1 MELPTLNNNIYRYIY
16 ISLIII
22 FMSILLGCGSSKTM
36 NVMNMMALMPPAN
49 HGLSAE
55 EITVEAGMSK
65 VHGNVEVS
73 CPAGGSACT
82 IAVADDGSV
91 SYSTGGGMPTV
102 APASVPLSSPMNH
115 GLSAVE
121 FSVEPGMSETRGNV
135 EVSCSSGDNACTVT
149 VTDDGSMNYSAT
161 GGIPTIMLVRAPLD
175 LPSNHD
181 LSSGEFTV
189 EAGMTEAHGNVE
201 VSCPSGDTACTVTV
215 TADGMAVYG
224 LSGSMP
230 TFALLPVRQ
239 VRPGLSKSLNEPVH
253 SNDANDIPFDQLILN
268 SNNVFAPITTA
279 LDRISGDPS
288 TVTSS
293 DTAIKAISGD
303 GDGGYYVTFVIDGEE
318 WTQHYTKEHYSP
330 DDSGFFEFESKPED
344 NAPYYNIIWFEHT
357 GFTYFNVFG
366 GVSGSLDPNI
376 RPRFYFIAGVKTE
389 NLPNGT
395 AEYVGD
401 MYGQIWRSDDQSDR
415 TRVIGVGVLRADFE
429 QSTVNGEISNIR
441 VRPQNSDSYSSLE
454 DNKFMIETGN
464 ITNSQFVANLIGTD
478 STSGS
483 SGTQHSNEVIS
494 SIQGFDGNVLGEFY
508 GPQANEVGAVLN
520 ASRGDS
526 VLFGY
531 LTGKQFTDT
540 LNPTVPEGK
549 LSEPLFATIKRDFGE
564 NMSATL
570 TDETGVKSIQSDEER
585 GFVLTYVV
593 DGGEPQ
599 EVHLQASDFD
609 HAEGL
614 YHKFTELGEFYLWT
628 DSDFIE
634 SVEFEY
640 FDPYSFVFNHGDGV
654 WPWSVFVS
662 GVQTDLDDLPSGTAT
677 YQGLM
682 QAHVW
687 KGPDRRS
694 QRTSIRGSLNLT
706 ADFGESTVQGRVD
719 NVNLT
724 RPGDNE
730 YLPLSDTDQF
740 VIENSVFENN
750 QFTADLRGEDS
761 NALAPLDESVRGI
774 EGSIVG
780 QFFGPAAEE
789 VGGILKATRTEDN
802 SEVQGWFGGDRE

>member
-36 NVMNMMALMPPAN
+36 SVMNKMDLMPPAN

-55 EITVEAGMSK
+55 KITVEAGMSE

-82 IAVADDGSV
+82 ITVANDGSV

-115 GLSAVE
+115 GLSTVE

-135 EVSCSSGDNACTVT
+135 EVSCPSGDNACTVT

-239 VRPGLSKSLNEPVH
+239 VKPGLSKSLNEPVY

-288 TVTSS
+288 TATSS
-293 DTAIKAISGD
+293 DTVIKAISGD

-318 WTQHYTKEHYSP
+318 WTQHYTKEHYSSP
-330 DDSGFFEFESKPED
+330 DDDGFFEFASKPED

-395 AEYVGD
+395 AEYVGN
-401 MYGQIWRSDDQSDR
+401 MYGQIWRSDDSSDR
-415 TRVIGVGVLRADFE
+415 THVSGLGVLRADFD

-520 ASRGDS
+520 ASRGDA
-526 VLFGY
+526 VLYGY
-531 LTGKQFTDT
+531 MTGDPF
-540 LNPTVPEGK
+540 NPTGP
-549 LSEPLFATIKRDFGE
+549 LDQANSEPIDVTILRDFSEG
-564 NMSATL
+564 NTSVRH
-570 TDETGVKSIQSDEER
+570 TDDSTRVESIQSD
-585 GFVLTYVV
+585 GGSGIILTYLV
-593 DGGEPQ
+593 DGDQYTVQFEDNDLVNTSTYNKVSNNRDQWLWSNTNGFSTP
-599 EVHLQASDFD
+599 DFNY
-609 HAEGL
+609 L
-614 YHKFTELGEFYLWT
+614 NSYYFTSGVL
-628 DSDFIE
+628 
-634 SVEFEY
+634 
-640 FDPYSFVFNHGDGV
+640 DGTQY
-654 WPWSVFVS
+654 PLSVFVN
-662 GVQTDLDDLPSGTAT
+662 GLQTDAENLPGGEAT
-677 YQGLM
+677 YLGR
-682 QAHVW
+682 AWIDSW
-687 KGPDRRS
+687 KDCCVSYRERASTKGNL
-694 QRTSIRGSLNLT
+694 SLIAN
-706 ADFGESTVQGRVD
+706 FGESKISGSMD
-719 NVNLT
+719 
-724 RPGDNE
+724 DIE
-730 YLPLSDTDQF
+730 YRRNASSSFISVPNANA
-740 VIENSVFENN
+740 VISEGTISGN
-750 QFTADLRGEDS
+750 QF
-761 NALAPLDESVRGI
+761 NANLQGTGDMDEVS
-774 EGSIVG
+774 G
-780 QFFGPAAEE
+780 QMSGAFYGPSAEE
-789 VGGILKATRTEDN
+789 VGGVITTT
-802 SEVQGWFGGDRE
+802 STTSTTTSVGIGWFGGSREGQ

>member
-36 NVMNMMALMPPAN
+36 NVMNMMDLIPPAN

-82 IAVADDGSV
+82 ITVADDASV
-91 SYSTGGGMPTV
+91 SYSTG
-102 APASVPLSSPMNH
+102 
-115 GLSAVE
+115 
-121 FSVEPGMSETRGNV
+121 
-135 EVSCSSGDNACTVT
+135 
-149 VTDDGSMNYSAT
+149 

-181 LSSGEFTV
+181 LPSGEFTV

-201 VSCPSGDTACTVTV
+201 ASCPSGNTACTVTV
-215 TADGMAVYG
+215 TADGMAVYD

-239 VRPGLSKSLNEPVH
+239 VRPGLSKSLNEPVY

-268 SNNVFAPITTA
+268 SSNVFAPISTA
-279 LDRISGDPS
+279 FDRISGDPS
-288 TVTSS
+288 TATSS

-330 DDSGFFEFESKPED
+330 DEGGYFESKLED
-344 NAPYYNIIWFEHT
+344 SAPYYSSIWFERA
-357 GFTYFNVFG
+357 GFTYFNVLG

-395 AEYVGD
+395 AEYVWD
-401 MYGQIWRSDDQSDR
+401 MYGQIWRNNDRSDR
-415 TRVIGVGVLRADFE
+415 THVSGVGVLRADFE

-464 ITNSQFVANLIGTD
+464 ISNSQFVANLIGTD

-520 ASRGDS
+520 ATRGDA

-531 LTGKQFTDT
+531 MTGGPF
-540 LNPTVPEGK
+540 NPTGPLEQAN
-549 LSEPLFATIKRDFGE
+549 SEPIDATILRDSSQG
-564 NMSATL
+564 NTSVRH
-570 TDETGVKSIQSDEER
+570 TDDSTRVESIQSD
-585 GFVLTYVV
+585 GGSGIILTYLV
-593 DGGEPQ
+593 DGDQYTVQFEDNDLVELSTYNKVSNNRDQWLWSNTNGFSTP
-599 EVHLQASDFD
+599 DFNY
-609 HAEGL
+609 L
-614 YHKFTELGEFYLWT
+614 NSYIFTSGVL
-628 DSDFIE
+628 
-634 SVEFEY
+634 
-640 FDPYSFVFNHGDGV
+640 DGTQY
-654 WPWSVFVS
+654 PISVFVN
-662 GVQTDLDDLPSGTAT
+662 GLQTDAENLPGGEAT
-677 YQGLM
+677 YLGR
-682 QAHVW
+682 AWIDSWTDCCVFW
-687 KGPDRRS
+687 RDRASTKGNL
-694 QRTSIRGSLNLT
+694 SLIAN
-706 ADFGESTVQGRVD
+706 FGESKISGSMDDIEYRGNASSSFISVPNTNAVISEGTINGNLFNANLQG
-719 NVNLT
+719 T
-724 RPGDNE
+724 
-730 YLPLSDTDQF
+730 
-740 VIENSVFENN
+740 
-750 QFTADLRGEDS
+750 GEM
-761 NALAPLDESVRGI
+761 DEVSGVMSGA
-774 EGSIVG
+774 
-780 QFFGPAAEE
+780 FYGPSAEE
-789 VGGILKATRTEDN
+789 VGGVIKTTSTTN
-802 SEVQGWFGGDRE
+802 SVGIGWFGGSREDQ